1 MLGFFRRIINSRLG
15 LIVTFLLLGAAALA
29 FAASDVTG
37 LRTTGMGGLTGN
49 DVAKVGKGDVTVAQ
63 LRSRAQN
70 DMEGFRQQQPTL
82 DMATYI
88 NGGGLD
94 GSLARLITS
103 LAFTEF
109 GASQGLAVSK
119 RTIDGQIASIPGLQG
134 ATGQFSPQIYQ
145 QLLAQR
151 HMTDQGIRQD
161 IARDIMAQ
169 QLVLPTS
176 GATQLPMQMA
186 LPYASLLLEK
196 RSGSIGFV
204 PAKAMPA
211 GSAPTDAEIATFYQ
225 RGIARYGFPQRRVIR
240 YAVVTPDQV
249 KAQSTPTDAEIAAA
263 YKAQAARFAATE
275 RRTIQQV
282 VILDQAGAAAIAAK
296 VKAGQSIADAA
307 KAAGL
312 EASTRT
318 DVDKQAY
325 AATSSSSVADALFA
339 APKGAVVGPVQSPL
353 GFTVATVQAIDHVAA
368 KSLDEA
374 KPLLVPE
381 LTKQKTLLALSNA
394 HDAIDDSLAKN
405 ATFDEVIADRKLT
418 PAATPAL
425 TAAGI
430 DPTQP
435 AAKLDPTLRPVLA
448 AGYAAQDGDAPQMVP
463 LGTDGGFAIVAP
475 GKILP
480 AAPRP
485 LADVRQAVI
494 ADLTADRARQAARK
508 MAIAIVAAANKG
520 TPLAKA
526 VGDSGAKLPAPRPV
540 AATRA
545 QISANPQGVPAPLAL
560 MFSMTANSTK
570 MLEAPGG
577 AGYFLI
583 RLDQVVPGNAAGN
596 AAIITATQRDMG
608 RATGG
613 EYVEQFVKAV
623 RAQVGVKTDP
633 TAIAK
638 VRADLLGQTNSA
650 N

>member
-15 LIVTFLLLGAAALA
+15 LILTFVLLGAAALA
-29 FAASDVTG
+29 FAAGDVTG
-37 LRTTGMGGLTGN
+37 LRTSGMGGLTGN
-49 DVAKVGKGDVTVAQ
+49 DVAKVGKDDVTVAQ

-82 DMATYI
+82 EMATYI

-109 GASQGLAVSK
+109 GTSQGMVVSK
-119 RTIDGQIASIPGLQG
+119 RTVDGQIASIPGLQG
-134 ATGQFSPQIYQ
+134 PTGQFSPQIYQ

-151 HMTDQGIRQD
+151 HLTDQGIRED
-161 IARDIMAQ
+161 MTRDTMAQ

-176 GATQLPMQMA
+176 GATQVPTQLA

-211 GSAPTDAEIATFYQ
+211 GPAPTDAEIAAFY
-225 RGIARYGFPQRRVIR
+225 RRSVARYGLPQRRVIR
-240 YAVVTPDQV
+240 YAIVTPDLV
-249 KAQSTPTDAEIAAA
+249 KAQATPTDADIAAA
-263 YKAQAARFAATE
+263 YKAQASRFAAAE

-282 VILDQAGAAAIAAK
+282 VVLDQAGAAAIAAK
-296 VKAGQSIADAA
+296 VKGGQSIADAA

-312 EASTRT
+312 EASSRS
-318 DVDKQAY
+318 DVDKTAY
-325 AATSSSSVADALFA
+325 ASTASPAVADAVFSA
-339 APKGAVVGPVQSPL
+339 AKGAVVGPVQGPL
-353 GFTVATVQAIDHVAA
+353 GFTVATVQSIDQVPA
-368 KSLDEA
+368 KSIEQA

-381 LTKQKTLLALSNA
+381 LTKQKTQIALSGI
-394 HDAIDDSLAKN
+394 HDAIDDALAKN
-405 ATFDEVIADRKLT
+405 ATFDEVVADHKLT
-418 PAATPAL
+418 VTTTPAL
-425 TAAGI
+425 TPAGI

-435 AAKLDPTLRPVLA
+435 AAKLDPALRPILA
-448 AGYAAQDGDAPQMVP
+448 AGYAAQEGDAPQMVP
-463 LGTDGGFAIVAP
+463 TAADGGFAIVAL
-475 GKILP
+475 GKIVP

-494 ADLTADRARQAARK
+494 ADLIADRARQAARK

-526 VGDSGAKLPAPRPV
+526 VGDSGAKLPAPRPIT
-540 AATRA
+540 ASRA
-545 QISANPQGVPAPLAL
+545 QLAANPQNVPAPLAL

-570 MLEAPGG
+570 LLEAPGG

-583 RLDQVVPGNAAGN
+583 RLDQIVPGNAAGN
-596 AAIITATQRDMG
+596 TAIIAATQRDMG
-608 RATGG
+608 RGVGG
-613 EYVEQFVKAV
+613 EYVEQFIKAV
-623 RAQVGVKTDP
+623 RAQIGVKTD
-633 TAIAK
+633 AAALAK

>member
-1 MLGFFRRIINSRLG
+1 MLGFFRRMINSRIG
-15 LIVTFLLLGAAALA
+15 LIVTFVLLGAAALA
-29 FAASDVTG
+29 FAAGDVTG

-49 DVAKVGKGDVTVAQ
+49 DVAKVGKGEVTIAQ

-88 NGGGLD
+88 TGGGLD

-109 GASQGLAVSK
+109 GTSQGMAVSK
-119 RTIDGQIASIPGLQG
+119 RTVDGQIASIPGLQG

-151 HMTDQGIRQD
+151 HLTDQGIRED
-161 IARDIMAQ
+161 IARDTMAQ

-176 GATQLPMQMA
+176 GATQMPMQLA
-186 LPYASLLLEK
+186 LPYASLMLEK

-204 PAKAMPA
+204 PTKAMPA
-211 GSAPTDAEIATFYQ
+211 GPAPTDADVAAFYQ
-225 RGIARYGFPQRRVIR
+225 RNVARYGLPQRRLIR

-249 KAQSTPTDAEIAAA
+249 TAQSTPTDADIAAA

-282 VILDQAGAAAIAAK
+282 VVLDQAGAAAIAAK

-312 EASTRT
+312 EASTRS
-318 DVDKQAY
+318 DVDKAAY
-325 AATSSSSVADALFA
+325 ASTSSPAVADAVFA
-339 APKGAVVGPVQSPL
+339 AAKGAVVGPVQGPL
-353 GFTVATVQAIDHVAA
+353 GFTVAQVQSIEQVAA
-368 KSLDEA
+368 KSLDQA

-381 LTKQKTLLALSNA
+381 LTKQKMQVALSGI
-394 HDAIDDSLAKN
+394 HDAIDDALAKN
-405 ATFDEVIADRKLT
+405 ATFDEVVADHKLT
-418 PAATPAL
+418 PTSTPAL
-425 TAAGI
+425 TAGGI

-435 AAKLDPTLRPVLA
+435 GAKPDPVLGPVVQ
-448 AGYAAQDGDAPQMVP
+448 AGFAAQDGDAPQMVP
-463 LGTDGGFAIVAP
+463 MGTAGGFAVVALAKIV
-475 GKILP
+475 P

-494 ADLTADRARQAARK
+494 ADLMADRARQAARK

-520 TPLAKA
+520 TPFAQA
-526 VGDSGAKLPAPRPV
+526 IAASGAKLPAPRPIT
-540 AATRA
+540 ATRA
-545 QISANPQGVPAPLAL
+545 QIAANPRAVPAPLAL
-560 MFSMTANSTK
+560 MFSMTANNTK

-577 AGYFLI
+577 SGYFLV
-583 RLDQVVPGNAAGN
+583 RVDQIVPGNAAGN
-596 AAIITATQRDMG
+596 AAVIAATQRDMG
-608 RATGG
+608 RGVGG
-613 EYVEQFVKAV
+613 EYVEQFIKAV
-623 RAQVGVKTDP
+623 RAQIGVKTDP
-633 TAIAK
+633 GAIAK
-638 VRADLLGQTNSA
+638 VRADLMGQTNSA

>member
-15 LIVTFLLLGAAALA
+15 LILTFVVLGAAALA
-29 FAASDVTG
+29 FAAGDVTG
-37 LRTTGMGGLTGN
+37 LRTNGMGGLTGN

-88 NGGGLD
+88 TGGGLD

-109 GASQGLAVSK
+109 GASQGMAVSK
-119 RTIDGQIASIPGLQG
+119 RTVDGQIASIPGLQG
-134 ATGQFSPQIYQ
+134 PTGQFSPQIYQ

-151 HMTDQGIRQD
+151 HLTDQSIRD
-161 IARDIMAQ
+161 DMAHDTMAQ
-169 QLVLPTS
+169 QLVVPTA
-176 GATQLPMQMA
+176 GATQMPVQIA

-204 PAKAMPA
+204 PSKAMPA
-211 GSAPTDAEIATFYQ
+211 GPAPTDAEIATFYQ
-225 RGIARYGFPQRRVIR
+225 RGAARYALPQRRVIR
-240 YAVVTPDQV
+240 YAIVTPDQV
-249 KAQSTPTDAEIAAA
+249 KAQSTPTDADIAAA
-263 YKAQAARFAATE
+263 YKAQAPRFAAAE

-282 VILDQAGAAAIAAK
+282 VVLDQAGAAAIAAK

-318 DVDKQAY
+318 DVDRSAY
-325 AATSSSSVADALFA
+325 ASTASPAVADAVFGA
-339 APKGAVVGPVQSPL
+339 AKGAVVGPVQGPL
-353 GFTVATVQAIDHVAA
+353 GFTVAQVQSIEQVAA
-368 KSLDEA
+368 KSVDQA
-374 KPLLVPE
+374 KPLLMPE
-381 LTKQKTLLALSNA
+381 LTKQKTQIALSA
-394 HDAIDDSLAKN
+394 VHDAIDDALAKN
-405 ATFDEVIADRKLT
+405 ATFDEIVTDRKLT
-418 PAATPAL
+418 PTTTTAL
-425 TAAGI
+425 TATGV

-435 AAKLDPTLRPVLA
+435 DAKPDPALRQVVA
-448 AGYAAQDGDAPQMVP
+448 AGYAAQDGDPPQMVP
-463 LGTDGGFAIVAP
+463 IGTDGGFAVVAL
-475 GKILP
+475 GKIVP

-494 ADLTADRARQAARK
+494 ADLMTDRARQAARK

-526 VGDSGAKLPAPRPV
+526 VGDSGAKLPAPRPIS
-540 AATRA
+540 ASRA
-545 QISANPQGVPAPLAL
+545 QIAANPQSVPAPLAL

-570 MLEAPGG
+570 LLEAPGG

-583 RLDQVVPGNAAGN
+583 RLDQIVPGNATGN
-596 AAIITATQRDMG
+596 AAIIAATQRDMG
-608 RATGG
+608 HGVGG
-613 EYVEQFVKAV
+613 EYVEQFIKAV
-623 RAQVGVKTDP
+623 RAQIGVKTDP
-633 TAIAK
+633 GAIAK